1 MAFYAANFAYDGIIS
16 SEYGLRITSTNSED
30 ISDGANVELLTQKI
44 YRKPKVFLL
53 GVEQTPVLEIP
64 VTISVP
70 DQLSA
75 TEDSI
80 ISNWLFGNLNYK
92 KLQILQYDMQY
103 VYYNC
108 IFTNKQTIRYGNVI
122 RGYNATISC
131 DSPFAWEYPQTIS
144 YSYGNVSPYVFDR
157 ITINNTS
164 DNADY
169 TYPILTFK
177 MNVFG
182 GDLSVVNN
190 SDMITSGSSIQLREF
205 LFEGLEA
212 EEEITIDN
220 DHQIITSSTGQNRL
234 PNLTDYNWMRYVK
247 GNNVLD
253 IEGNIE
259 SISFTH
265 QFARKMS

>member
-16 SEYGLRITSTNSED
+16 SEYGLRITSMDSED

-44 YRKPKVFLL
+44 YRKPTVFLL

-64 VTISVP
+64 VKINVP

-108 IFTNKQTIRYGNVI
+108 IFTNKQSIRYGNVI

-131 DSPFAWEYPQTIS
+131 DSPFAWEYPQTVS
-144 YSYGNVSPYVFDR
+144 YDYGTGTSSVFDR
-157 ITINNTS
+157 VIINNTS
-164 DNADY
+164 DNGDY
-169 TYPILTFK
+169 TYPTMTFK

-182 GDLSVVNN
+182 GNLSIVNN
-190 SDMITSGSSIQLREF
+190 SDILTSGSVTSTREF
-205 LFEGLEA
+205 LFEDLDP

-220 DHQIITSSTGQNRL
+220 DHQIITSSTGGNRL
-234 PNLTDYNWMRYVK
+234 PNFTGYNWMRYVK
-247 GNNVLD
+247 GNNIFD

-259 SISFTH
+259 SVSFTH
-265 QFARKMS
+265 QLARKMS